1 MGPTASFTAETSR
14 HAMPTL
20 PRRRALAALA
30 LVVSPV
36 AGCATSHDEALSPD
50 ELLVPYTPEA
60 AALFDDVIAPPVF
73 GFDPEAR
80 DAARDPKLR
89 ERTRQAD
96 FIVPARVES
105 VSRVGGLEHKGA
117 YEITLAQTGPA
128 FAGDPSGTPL
138 VLQVPSTNP
147 SYAWVDGAGPAWVGS
162 HVLLFARHYREGR
175 SSALHFRCESD
186 TPELRKAVER
196 DAGLRLLR

>member
-1 MGPTASFTAETSR
+1 
-14 HAMPTL
+14 MPSP
-20 PRRRALAALA
+20 PRRRFLAVLTFVMSAA
-30 LVVSPV
+30 M
-36 AGCATSHDEALSPD
+36 GCATSHDEALSPD
-50 ELLVPYTPEA
+50 ELLAPYTPEA
-60 AALFDDVIAPPVF
+60 AVLFDDVIAPPVF
-73 GFDPEAR
+73 GFDPEGR
-80 DAARDPKLR
+80 DPSRDPKLR

-96 FIVPARVES
+96 FVVPARVET

-117 YEITLAQTGPA
+117 YEITLAATGPA
-128 FAGDPSGTPL
+128 FAGDPAGTPL

-147 SYAWVDGAGPAWVGS
+147 SYAWVDGAGAAWVGS

-175 SSALHFRCESD
+175 GTALHFRCESD